1 MTTKLSP
8 FATPSLIIEG
18 FKLLWHRRIRWLVII
33 PLLITIVRQ
42 TTLSLEGASVDANS
56 LNVVVLIVLN
66 VVSFALSY
74 ILFPYLWRE

>member
-1 MTTKLSP
+1 L
-8 FATPSLIIEG
+8 A
-18 FKLLWHRRIRWLVII
+18 
-33 PLLITIVRQ
+33 
-42 TTLSLEGASVDANS
+42 LEGASVDANS

>member
-1 MTTKLSP
+1 L
-8 FATPSLIIEG
+8 G
-18 FKLLWHRRIRWLVII
+18 FPVII

-42 TTLSLEGASVDANS
+42 TTLALEGASVDANS